1 MKIPTSN
8 NMKEKSTIPQYMPE
22 DSLTIFRQPV
32 AFSRTIFS
40 FSVTLNI
47 FILEQK
53 GGSCNMPWSYLCL
66 GKTNLLLITNIALN
80 YKKSIDEVIID
91 ANVFS

>member
-1 MKIPTSN
+1 MR
-8 NMKEKSTIPQYMPE
+8 EKSTIPQYIPE
-22 DSLTIFRQPV
+22 NSLAISRQPV

-40 FSVTLNI
+40 FSVTPNI

-66 GKTNLLLITNIALN
+66 GKTHLLLIINIDLN